1 MNLSNT
7 LKELLWENPMTLEAT
22 RTLRRSLR
30 SGNNNENPYA
40 TRNLNR
46 FLVGT
51 LGFLY
56 LWTMF
61 GIVRSGEN
69 ISIFLLV
76 AELVL
81 LTLVVP
87 CSLYGAIAVERE
99 KLTYESLIMTRLSPA
114 QIVCGKL
121 WWRVGLILGV
131 MGLFVPLLVAS
142 QLCGRNLDS
151 HGFTIS
157 QIAWSQ
163 VQIFAWGVCLAA
175 FSLWVSA
182 KSKKG
187 ITALLGIVAALVTFL
202 VMVPLL
208 FSLFGGFSTDT
219 NQIGAFNSTNDYP
232 YTQEQLSEINHYRR
246 LAVLILA
253 SNLVYTLNPFVMMT
267 SLPGDFSNGSPHSI
281 WHMLGVNYWG
291 VVIFIGMAAGFIR
304 SSIKILRGLEMPVA
318 EKVRKSRMPF
328 AFSKGDA

>member
-30 SGNNNENPYA
+30 SGSNNENPYA

-69 ISIFLLV
+69 ISIYLLT

-142 QLCGRNLDS
+142 HLCGRRLDTQD
-151 HGFTIS
+151 FTAS
-157 QIAWSQ
+157 QLVWAQ

-187 ITALLGIVAALVTFL
+187 ITALLGIVAALLTFL

-208 FSLFGGFSTDT
+208 FALFGGFTS
-219 NQIGAFNSTNDYP
+219 NMPQVGAFDFTNN
-232 YTQEQLSEINHYRR
+232 QEINSYGR

-253 SNLVYTLNPFVMMT
+253 SNLVYTLNPFVMMA
-267 SLPGDFSNGSPHSI
+267 SLPGDFSNGSTYSI

>member
-30 SGNNNENPYA
+30 SGSNNENPYA

-69 ISIFLLV
+69 ISIYLLT

-142 QLCGRNLDS
+142 HLCGRRLDS
-151 HGFTIS
+151 QDFTAS
-157 QIAWSQ
+157 QLVWSQ

-187 ITALLGIVAALVTFL
+187 ITALLGIVAALLTFL

-208 FSLFGGFSTDT
+208 FTLFGGFRTDT
-219 NQIGAFNSTNDYP
+219 YQASVLDFTNDHS
-232 YTQEQLSEINHYRR
+232 YTQGQLSELSSYRR
-246 LAVLILA
+246 LAVIILA
-253 SNLVYTLNPFVMMT
+253 SNLVYTLNPFVMMA
-267 SLPGDFSNGSPHSI
+267 SLPGDFSNGSTYSI

-328 AFSKGDA
+328 AFSKGEA